1 MADLSKYFVN
11 QDQGTQGGSG
21 GLAPLDRSFKIK
33 QLQDEAAA
41 AARESERINS
51 PLGQAKLFA
60 GGVVKGLGN
69 AFLKQPARFAAS
81 AAAAP
86 IDLVNQAQ
94 GKQPFKGDL
103 PLVGK
108 TFQGQA
114 AVDQEKLYDK
124 AYSGEKLGVKD
135 YATALRPFGEV
146 PLAAVESV
154 ALGKGFGKA
163 RQVMKKS
170 ADKAKTK
177 YLVDILSPRE
187 SAAKTGDYVAAIKTG
202 RVSEAGLVTGRSVAP
217 DKRTLAIVDE
227 LKSVPGIK
235 KGQSVL
241 KTSNA
246 IHSEVGVTAQNMRD
260 AITSRDVQAIVDAD
274 DIENLVKETQ
284 KQLAKNPYLV
294 GDAEKTSSKILNEFV
309 SRLPTDRPITAIDVL
324 DARQGL
330 DKWIS
335 AQKGANIFDPSKENS
350 VSIALRAVRQG
361 ANELLASKASD
372 VAVKEMLLRQTRL
385 YDAIDSLAINAAKEG
400 GASKAARVLVPAA
413 KWLGR
418 GVGTAVPLGAGYY
431 YSQAQ
436 KALTE

>member
-1 MADLSKYFVN
+1 MADFSKYFVN
-11 QDQGTQGGSG
+11 QGQTPSSG

-51 PLGQAKLFA
+51 FSGQARLF
-60 GGVVKGLGN
+60 GGGLVKGLAN

-81 AAAAP
+81 AVAAP

-94 GKQPFKGDL
+94 GRQPFKGDL
-103 PLVGK
+103 PLIGK

-146 PLAAVESV
+146 PLAALEAT
-154 ALGKGFGKA
+154 ALGKGAGKV
-163 RQVMKKS
+163 RQVMQKS
-170 ADKAKTK
+170 AEKAKTK
-177 YLVDILSPRE
+177 HLIDLLTPRE

-227 LKSVPGIK
+227 LKTVPGIK
-235 KGQSVL
+235 KGQTAL
-241 KTSNA
+241 QTANA
-246 IHSEVGVTAQNMRD
+246 THTEIGVTAQNMRD
-260 AITSRDVQAIVDAD
+260 AITSRDIQAVVDAD
-274 DIENLVKETQ
+274 DIERLVKETQ
-284 KQLAKNPYLV
+284 AQLSKNPYLV
-294 GDAEKTSSKILNEFV
+294 GDAQKTSEKILNEFV
-309 SRLPTDRPITAIDVL
+309 SRLPKDRPITAIDVL

-330 DKWIS
+330 DRWIS
-335 AQKGANIFDPSKENS
+335 TQKGVNIFDPSKESS

-361 ANELLASKASD
+361 ANELLATKASD

-385 YDAIDSLAINAAKEG
+385 YDAIDTLAVSAAKEG
-400 GASKAARVLVPAA
+400 GASKAARILVPAA

-418 GVGTAVPLGAGYY
+418 GVGTIVPALGAGYY